1 VPKIIKAPK
10 CTPMKDKFVD
20 QSGAPRD
27 KAKQERLGSFSW
39 ADGDR
44 RRGKHVY
51 AAASGNGI
59 NIKEKKKNVF
69 SERRHLHFPVR
80 IFFLPYKLSAVLV
93 VTSY

>member
-1 VPKIIKAPK
+1 
-10 CTPMKDKFVD
+10 MKDKFVD

-59 NIKEKKKNVF
+59 NIKEKKKNCF
-69 SERRHLHFPVR
+69 
-80 IFFLPYKLSAVLV
+80 
-93 VTSY
+93 

>member
-1 VPKIIKAPK
+1 MPKIIKAPK

-59 NIKEKKKNVF
+59 NIKEKKKKFLAKGVIY
-69 SERRHLHFPVR
+69 
-80 IFFLPYKLSAVLV
+80 IFLSAFFFCLI
-93 VTSY
+93 SCQQCSW

>member
-1 VPKIIKAPK
+1 
-10 CTPMKDKFVD
+10 MKDKFVD

>member
-1 VPKIIKAPK
+1 MPKIIKAPK

-44 RRGKHVY
+44 RRGKHV

-59 NIKEKKKNVF
+59 NIKEKKK
-69 SERRHLHFPVR
+69 
-80 IFFLPYKLSAVLV
+80 FF
-93 VTSY
+93 